1 MFFLLGGSGMYCCA
15 GLNVEVVVET
25 WLYSVI
31 LCGFRRGREVISVVE
46 WGFAF
51 VRVAFSGACA
61 QVVA

>member
-1 MFFLLGGSGMYCCA
+1 MYCCA